1 VLYNTGDEVTFTFSA
16 KDDDA
21 DDAMSSADDN
31 SLLLRVELK
40 PTLSWEYG
48 VEQYD
53 APQFF
58 NFHNPNDVD
67 YRRNDPTNPNAADTR
82 NGWHQLVFTGDTGE
96 AGFKFAEDI
105 AEAPTTAEHMIMCD
119 DADFTVGANAS
130 CYEITSSDTDIVEI
144 GSLEYADP
152 MHSINFKIL
161 KPGNVTVTVTYKA
174 WDNATPPE
182 LTERSKDLS
191 VRVNVVD
198 EP

>member
-40 PTLSWEYG
+40 PVFSWMYD
-48 VEQYD
+48 VNQYD

-96 AGFKFAEDI
+96 AGFKFAQDI
-105 AEAPTTAEHMIMCD
+105 AEGSIDAEHMTMCD
-119 DADFTVGANAS
+119 ATFTVAANAS
-130 CYEITSSDTDIVEI
+130 CYEITSSDTDIVDI
-144 GSLEYADP
+144 GSLAYTAPAHIID
-152 MHSINFKIL
+152 FKVL
-161 KPGNVTVTVTYKA
+161 EPGNVTITVTYRA
-174 WDNATPPE
+174 WDAETPPE
-182 LTERSKDLS
+182 LTEVSKDLS